1 MKKNYLRLLTGL
13 ALLLTLT
20 GCMRIE
26 RGLVIKSGGKMEVSM
41 GGYMNQELTNMVY
54 GSKEE
59 FYEAEPE
66 ETEDMSENLGMSS
79 MDALNGPDAVKTEF
93 TADGTT
99 WYGYQVKK
107 NVSNFTEAADF
118 FSDDNITFKISK
130 AGLLT
135 KTINIQM
142 ISMGNMS
149 GSNSDMDYEDLS
161 SVVNDTFYIE
171 VPGTITSTDGTIDQN
186 KKNRVSW
193 SVADID
199 YGKSI
204 TKNMTVTYINVI
216 PYIIIGVAVLLLV
229 IILIIVLVAV
239 IIFRKRRNDNKFTG
253 VSLS

>member
-1 MKKNYLRLLTGL
+1 MKKNYFRLLLPLVMVL
-13 ALLLTLT
+13 ALT
-20 GCMRIE
+20 GCIRIE
-26 RGLVIKSGGKMEVSM
+26 RGIVVKSNGKMEVTM

-54 GSKEE
+54 GSREE
-59 FYEAEPE
+59 FYESEPE
-66 ETEDMSENLGMSS
+66 ESEDLGENLGVSS
-79 MDALNGPDAVKTEF
+79 MGALDGPDAVKTEF

-107 NVSNFTEAADF
+107 NVSNYTEAADF

-149 GSNSDMDYEDLS
+149 GSNSDMDYEDIS
-161 SVVNDTFYIE
+161 SMVNDTFYIE

-216 PYIIIGVAVLLLV
+216 PYIIIGLAVLLLV

-239 IIFRKRRNDNKFTG
+239 IIIRKRKNNNLGG